1 MNLILFDKAFETLEL
16 PAEDPRAQHIISVL
30 KIKDG
35 GVFYVGFINGP
46 RALAKLVSQ
55 EVQGAITI
63 SLVETEPAPKCL
75 PIDLLIAVPRP
86 HTAKRVLYEAA
97 SMGVRSLNFF
107 TAEKTEL
114 SYLKSRLWEDAQF
127 KERLYLGAEQSFAT
141 HIPEVCFFEEL
152 DSAIDHFSNQNYLIA
167 MDNYEAENS
176 LGKVIQESSNT
187 RAADDLRQ
195 CILAFGPERGFSDNE
210 RSKLLKSKWVL
221 AHLGPR
227 VLRLET
233 AVLAATAI
241 LSEGLKLWEE
251 PTQSPLSRVYG

>member
-30 KIKDG
+30 KIKEG
-35 GVFYVGFINGP
+35 GVFYIGFINGP
-46 RALAKLVSQ
+46 RALAKLVSK
-55 EVQGAITI
+55 EAQGAITI
-63 SLVETEPAPKCL
+63 SLVETESAPKCL

-97 SMGVRSLNFF
+97 SMGVRSLSFF

-114 SYLKSRLWEDAQF
+114 SYLNSRLWEEAQF

-141 HIPEVCFFEEL
+141 HIPEVCLFEEL
-152 DSAIDHFSNQNYLIA
+152 DSAINHFSDQNYLIA
-167 MDNYEAENS
+167 MDNYEAEKS
-176 LGKVIQESSNT
+176 LGKLIQESYNT
-187 RAADDLRQ
+187 GATDDLNQ
-195 CILAFGPERGFSDNE
+195 CVLAFGPEGGFSDNE
-210 RSKLLKSKWVL
+210 RSKFLKNKWVL

-241 LSEGLKLWEE
+241 FSECLNLWEG
-251 PTQSPLSRVYG
+251 PTQSPLSRVFG